1 MYIEKKFKS
10 MHQNLS
16 YQVFKIYLPSSG
28 FLSSWDDINF
38 VDIHTCTVELT
49 TDNIAILGL
58 LITKVI

>member
-1 MYIEKKFKS
+1 MFIEKKFKS

-38 VDIHTCTVELT
+38 VDIHTVELT